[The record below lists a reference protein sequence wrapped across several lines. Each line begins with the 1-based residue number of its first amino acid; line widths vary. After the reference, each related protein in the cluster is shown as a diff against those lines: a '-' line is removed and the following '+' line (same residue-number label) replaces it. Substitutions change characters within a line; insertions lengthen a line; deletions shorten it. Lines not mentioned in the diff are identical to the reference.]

1 MKNGVKLPI
10 VLLRILIRSLIK
22 SNIVLVII
30 FILVSGSI
38 RAQTPS
44 YSIEVSAVV
53 VENLQLI
60 TVRDLDL
67 INPSVQESLIIVNP
81 NTSTYAG
88 QFKILGSPNR
98 TIRINYTTRE
108 SIIEQNDGLG
118 VVQAL
123 YSMSAAQ
130 EDIQSGSFLL
140 TQGTADVSI
149 GPTGEVFIWLGAE
162 FDISQATQGNYL
174 SQFVL
179 EFEYI

>member
-1 MKNGVKLPI
+1 M
-10 VLLRILIRSLIK
+10 IK

-53 VENLQLI
+53 VENLRLI

-67 INPSVQESLIIVNP
+67 YSPSVQGSVIIVNP
-81 NTSTYAG
+81 ITSTYAG
-88 QFKILGSPNR
+88 LFKIQGSPNR
-98 TIRINYTTRE
+98 TIRINYTPRE
-108 SIIEQNDGLG
+108 SIIEQNEGLG

-123 YSMSAAQ
+123 YSMSAAG

-140 TQGTADVSI
+140 TQGSADVTI
-149 GPTGEVFIWLGAE
+149 GALGEVFIWLGAE
-162 FDISQATQGNYL
+162 FDISQAAQGNYL

>member
-1 MKNGVKLPI
+1 MKRKKTLLLVLYALIFGLVK
-10 VLLRILIRSLIK
+10 
-22 SNIVLVII
+22 
-30 FILVSGSI
+30 
-38 RAQTPS
+38 AQTPS

-67 INPSVQESLIIVNP
+67 ISPSVQESLIIVNP

-108 SIIEQNDGLG
+108 SIIEQNDGIG
-118 VVQAL
+118 VVQAS
-123 YSMSAAQ
+123 YSMTAAG
-130 EDIQSGSFLL
+130 EDIQSASFIL

-149 GPTGEVFIWLGAE
+149 GSRGEVFIWLGAE
-162 FDISQATQGNYL
+162 FDISQATQGSYL

>member
-1 MKNGVKLPI
+1 MRKKIISL
-10 VLLRILIRSLIK
+10 VLF
-22 SNIVLVII
+22 VLVI
-30 FILVSGSI
+30 GSLK
-38 RAQTPS
+38 AQNLS

-60 TVRDLDL
+60 TVRGIDL
-67 INPSVQESLIIVNP
+67 ISPSVEGSLIIVNP

-108 SIIEQNDGLG
+108 SIIEQNDGIG
-118 VVQAL
+118 VVQAS
-123 YSMSAAQ
+123 YSMTAAGEDNQSA
-130 EDIQSGSFLL
+130 GFLL

-162 FDISQATQGNYL
+162 FDVSQATQGNYL